1 MVTVEDYG
9 LENNLD
15 TIQEYL
21 KTALVTKNV
30 KTKNENISK
39 ALGAVVATNQLITIK
54 NGVKE
59 DEKWY

>member
-9 LENNLD
+9 LEINLD

-21 KTALVTKNV
+21 ENALATKNIKV
-30 KTKNENISK
+30 KNENISK
-39 ALGAVVATNQLITIK
+39 AFGAIVATNQLITIN

-59 DEKWY
+59 DE

>member
-15 TIQEYL
+15 IIQEYL
-21 KTALVTKNV
+21 ETALATKST

-39 ALGAVVATNQLITIK
+39 ALGAIVATNQLITIK
-54 NGVKE
+54 NNNDNKE
-59 DEKWY
+59 